1 MFSFK
6 KISKEIFLHASSF
19 KKKKSK
25 IQNLLLEKHQ
35 IILQYILYFRIWLI
49 YFINKNHFEKGVP

>member
-19 KKKKSK
+19 KKK
-25 IQNLLLEKHQ
+25 IQNTKSF
-35 IILQYILYFRIWLI
+35 IRKASDYSLQYILYFRIWLI
-49 YFINKNHFEKGVP
+49 YFINKNHFEKGIP